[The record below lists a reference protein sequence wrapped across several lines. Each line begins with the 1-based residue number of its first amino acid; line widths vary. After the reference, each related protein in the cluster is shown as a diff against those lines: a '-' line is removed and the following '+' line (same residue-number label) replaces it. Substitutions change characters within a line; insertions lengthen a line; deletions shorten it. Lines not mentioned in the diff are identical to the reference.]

1 MRDILALAPPSFSS
15 GGGGG
20 GADLVGALD
29 ILLLYVI
36 EHTLASQDATSLNG

>member
-1 MRDILALAPPSFSS
+1 MYILAEAPPSSSS

-29 ILLLYVI
+29 MTVLLAEI
-36 EHTLASQDATSLNG
+36 R